1 MSGIT
6 SGIGLVS
13 GLDTGSLINQL
24 LAIEARPRQT
34 AQQRILQLQ
43 SQQAALLDLNSRL
56 STLKTAAAKFRTA
69 RVFQAATAVSSDTGV
84 LTARAQPG
92 APLGSFSFLVDRVV
106 QSQQA
111 LSRGFVDR
119 ASTGLGLTSVTIE
132 SALARLDRDTD
143 LSMLN
148 GGEGVSRGR
157 VIVTDA
163 TGASATIDLSRA
175 ATVNEV
181 LDAFNSAQGV
191 RVRMSVQGDRF
202 VLTDTSGGMGT
213 MSVQSAPGYT
223 TAASL
228 GIEGSATGG
237 TLNGQRVLTL
247 GDAMTLASLRDGLGV
262 GFNNA
267 VGNATADFTVRTRDG
282 STYNVDIGNIYN
294 AEGQLTASAVST
306 IGQLRQRISE
316 QTEGKV
322 TLEVAGDGRG
332 FRLVDS
338 SVPTGAD
345 NFSIT
350 ANSNSTAASDLG
362 IVGST
367 SGDSISGTP
376 VLAAINSTLAS
387 NLRGGQGLTSGAFSI
402 TARDASVFSFSITPT
417 ASVAEILR
425 QISDATGGKV
435 TASLSS
441 NGTAIVL
448 TDTTG
453 GAGPLIVEGDG
464 ATQLGVA
471 TAPAGVQSAT
481 ITSARQQHRY
491 VDRSVLL
498 GSLNAGRGVGT
509 GRFEIFDTRGVR
521 AEVDID
527 ADSRTIGDVIQ
538 EINSRGLD
546 VRARVNDNGDGII
559 IEPRDPSTA
568 GSSRIRIADLTGTVA
583 RSLNIAG
590 EAAGSGA
597 QNFVNGSY
605 ERTIELSATDT
616 LDTLVTRIN
625 AGRMGVLAS
634 VINDGS
640 SAAPFRLRLTARDTG
655 AAGAFTFD
663 SAGADMGL
671 VTTAEARNA
680 RVFFGSD
687 DPARAVML
695 SSTTNTFDGVI
706 DRVSVDVTGRSD
718 NPVTLTIGRD
728 TAAIESAVSD
738 FVSAFNAIASRI
750 AQLTAYNSETQ
761 VKGVL
766 LGDSAALELRRALFT
781 TVQGRAR
788 GVEGGFVALSQ
799 IGVTT
804 TQGGQLQFDAAK
816 LRTALE
822 QDPDGVAAVFA
833 AFEQAP
839 RDERIEVSPGV
850 FVNNTSATEY
860 SRLGVAELVV
870 QLADRYLSPSDGL
883 LARRRQAIDGQ
894 IRFQNTRIAQIDQR
908 LASRRDALTRQ
919 FANLESTLA
928 NLQRQ
933 SASLGGLSSAIS
945 SIRR

>member
-24 LAIEARPRQT
+24 LSIEARPRQL

-56 STLKTAAAKFRTA
+56 STLKTAAAKFRSA
-69 RVFQAATAVSSDTGV
+69 RVFQAATATSSNTGV

-119 ASTGLGLTSVTIE
+119 NSTGLGLTSVTIE
-132 SALARLDRDTD
+132 SAQARLDRDTE
-143 LSMLN
+143 LAMLN

-163 TGASATIDLSRA
+163 SGASATIDLSRV

-181 LDAFNSAQGV
+181 LEAFNSAQGV

-202 VLTDTSGGMGT
+202 VLTDISGGGGT
-213 MSVQSAPGYT
+213 MSVQSGSGYS

-228 GIEGSATGG
+228 GIEGAAVGG
-237 TLNGQRVLTL
+237 TINGERVLSL
-247 GDAMTLASLRDGLGV
+247 GDSLTLASLRDGLGV

-282 STYNVDIGNIYN
+282 STYNVDIGNIYGDD
-294 AEGQLTASAVST
+294 GQLTASAVST
-306 IGQLRQRISE
+306 IGQLRQRIAD
-316 QTEGKV
+316 QTQGKV
-322 TLEVAGDGRG
+322 TLDISSDGRG
-332 FRLVDS
+332 FRLVDTS
-338 SVPTGAD
+338 EPTGSD
-345 NFSIT
+345 SFTIT
-350 ANSNSTAASDLG
+350 ANSTSTAATDLG
-362 IVGST
+362 IVGS
-367 SGDSISGTP
+367 SGDGVIGGTA

-387 NLRGGQGLTSGAFSI
+387 NLRGGQGLTSGVFSI
-402 TARDASVFSFSITPT
+402 TARDASVHSFSITPT
-417 ASVAEILR
+417 ASVAEILQ
-425 QISDATGGKV
+425 QISASTGGKV
-435 TASLSS
+435 TAALSS
-441 NGTAIVL
+441 NGASIVL

-453 GAGPLIVEGDG
+453 GTGAFIVEGDG

-491 VDRSVLL
+491 IDTSVLL
-498 GSLNAGRGVGT
+498 SSLNAGRGVGT
-509 GRFEIFDTRGVR
+509 GRFEIFDTRGIR
-521 AEVDID
+521 AEVDI
-527 ADSRTIGDVIQ
+527 ASDSRTIGDVIQ

-559 IEPRDPSTA
+559 IEPRDLSQA
-568 GSSRIRIADLTGTVA
+568 GAAKIKVNDLTGTVA

-590 EAAGSGA
+590 EASGSGE
-597 QNFVNGSY
+597 QNFINGSY

-625 AGRMGVLAS
+625 AGRMGVIAS

-663 SAGADMGL
+663 SVGADMGL

-695 SSTTNTFDGVI
+695 NSTTNTFDSVI
-706 DRVSVDVTGRSD
+706 DRVSVDITGRSD
-718 NPVTLTIGRD
+718 DPVTLTIGRD
-728 TAAIESAVSD
+728 TSAIESAVSD
-738 FVSAFNAIASRI
+738 FVNAFNSLSSRI
-750 AQLTAYNSETQ
+750 GQLTAYNSETQ
-761 VKGVL
+761 AKGVL
-766 LGDSAALELRRALFT
+766 LGDSAALELRRAIFT

-788 GVEGGFVALSQ
+788 GVEGGFFALSQ
-799 IGVTT
+799 VGVTSA
-804 TQGGQLQFDAAK
+804 QGGQLQFDAAK
-816 LRTALE
+816 LRAALE
-822 QDPDGVAAVFA
+822 QDPEGVASVFA

-839 RDERIEVSPGV
+839 RDERIEVSPGI
-850 FVNNTSATEY
+850 FVNNTASAEY
-860 SRLGVAELVV
+860 SRLGVAEMVV

-883 LARRRQAIDGQ
+883 LSRRRQAIDGQ
-894 IRFQNTRIAQIDQR
+894 IRFQSSRIGQIDQR
-908 LASRRDALTRQ
+908 LVRRREALTRQ
-919 FANLESTLA
+919 FANLEGTLA
-928 NLQRQ
+928 QLQRQ
-933 SASLGGLSSAIS
+933 SASLSGLSASVA